1 MFHDELAAHKQ
12 TMQAVENLQETID
25 KTVDVLVRAIRQK
38 GKILICGN
46 GGSAADA
53 QHFAAEVVGRFKRDR
68 RAWPAIALTTDTSI
82 LTAVGNDYGYDE
94 IFSRQVEGLAGEG
107 DIFIG
112 ISTSGNSPNI
122 ENGVHTA
129 KANKLNTV
137 GLLGKDG
144 GRLAHEVN
152 LPIVVPAD
160 DTPRIQEAHIFILHY
175 IAGRLEEV
183 LLEGNI

>member
-1 MFHDELAAHKQ
+1 MFHDELAAHKE
-12 TMQAVENLQETID
+12 TMQELEILQETID
-25 KTVDVLVRAIRQK
+25 KTADVLAQVIRQK

-53 QHFAAEVVGRFKRDR
+53 QHFAAEVVSRFKQER
-68 RAWPAIALTTDTSI
+68 RAWPAIALTTNTSI

-94 IFSRQVEGLAGEG
+94 IFSRQVEGLAGES

-129 KANKLNTV
+129 KENKLNTV

-144 GRLAHEVN
+144 GRLAQEVD
-152 LPIVVPAD
+152 LPIIIPAD

-175 IAGRLEEV
+175 MAGHLEES
-183 LLEGNI
+183 LLEEKA